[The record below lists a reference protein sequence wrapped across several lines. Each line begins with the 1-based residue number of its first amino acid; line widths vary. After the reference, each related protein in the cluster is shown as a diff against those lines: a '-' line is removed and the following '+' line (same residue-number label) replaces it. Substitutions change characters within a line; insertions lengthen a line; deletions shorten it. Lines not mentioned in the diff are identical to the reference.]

1 MAKKGIFVRLPIA
14 LIERLDQEK
23 EKREKSFQETVRD
36 LLEERL
42 KVVEAKSSIKTPN
55 YDLERVA

>member
-1 MAKKGIFVRLPIA
+1 MAKKGIFVRLPVS
-14 LIERLDQEK
+14 LIERLEQEK

-42 KVVEAKSSIKTPN
+42 QVKA
-55 YDLERVA
+55 